1 MARTTVKLTGFKEL
15 NKALNDLPK
24 AAHSGAL
31 RRAGTKAMQPMADL
45 AARLAPNDPKTV
57 APDDLSTSITL
68 SSRAKAGRGGLE
80 GIEKE
85 TRANIHMGP
94 GSGLPRYPRALVM
107 EFGSFKDKPQPYM
120 RPAFDQDG
128 SAVIDRLKP
137 LLKAEIDKVVAR
149 MARSAARAAARAG

>member
-1 MARTTVKLTGFKEL
+1 MARATVKLTGFKEL
-15 NKALNDLPK
+15 NKALNDLPR

-45 AARLAPNDPKTV
+45 ATRLAPNDPTTS
-57 APDDLSTSITL
+57 APDDLATSITL

-80 GIEKE
+80 GVEKG

-94 GSGLPRYPRALVM
+94 GSDLPRYVRAVVM

-120 RPAFDQDG
+120 RPAFDQEG

-137 LLKAEIDKVVAR
+137 LLRAEIDKVVAR
-149 MARSAARAAARAG
+149 IAARAARAAAKG

>member
-1 MARTTVKLTGFKEL
+1 MARTTVRLTGFKEL
-15 NKALNDLPK
+15 NKALNELPK
-24 AAHSGAL
+24 GAHSGAL

-57 APDDLSTSITL
+57 APDDLSTSIGL

-80 GIEKE
+80 GIEKG

-94 GSGLPRYPRALVM
+94 ASSLPQYPRAIVM
-107 EFGSFKDKPQPYM
+107 EFGSKKDTPQPYM
-120 RPAFDQDG
+120 RPAFEQDG
-128 SAVIDRLKP
+128 SAVIDRLGP

-149 MARSAARAAARAG
+149 LAAKAARAARG